1 MLEITEEQIEKMTVF
16 PAHRHGLGKYWQVR
30 TESSLIS
37 KTRGKKS
44 AIFGT
49 HDINFNTAR
58 EIIPCS
64 LNVASVNPFDY
75 VNDTLKQ
82 THPPPPPFDRGSTPL
97 QISIYI

>member
-64 LNVASVNPFDY
+64 LNVASVNPFDD
-75 VNDTLKQ
+75 V
-82 THPPPPPFDRGSTPL
+82 S
-97 QISIYI
+97 SI